1 VASTPGGKK
10 PLITANMVT
19 TARLLPM
26 PLLSWWIYEGY
37 QDKTSLW
44 LALIVGTLIGCTDFV
59 DGYLARKHGPTV
71 LGGLLDPIAD
81 KVFIAFAYMPFADLG
96 MVPAWAVALMFV
108 REFLVTAL
116 RSAYEQRGMSLRTSY
131 LAKAKT
137 WTQMQG
143 IGILVLFPL
152 IGTGDGI
159 TILFAIGIAAP
170 LVAAAALWLIRKKFW
185 PGALWMSL
193 AFIVLLAVH
202 LNSSLAFTMKAAM
215 GMIVLITWISGFD
228 YIVGGW
234 SQLRARRDFNRQD
247 GVRVLASIVLPIATF
262 AALAESAA
270 PAWPPIAVLA
280 LELAAGGLDN
290 LLSHHK
296 RASGALAWG
305 ARTLGASALLGAT
318 VLTDSY
324 ASWLAIAAAAI
335 CFTGVALEFWRGRDY
350 YLDAR
355 IRDKALRDGRG
366 GAPTMATGSR

>member
-324 ASWLAIAAAAI
+324 AAWLAIAAAAI